1 MEYIFRR
8 SALLPTVF
16 FNGLGALS
24 RIFLG
29 VAAAI
34 ALSSAQAQT
43 KVLFQTNAGEF
54 TVELDAEKASK
65 TVDNFLHYV
74 RDKHYDGTIFHRV
87 IDGFMVQAG
96 GFNAAMIQKPT
107 RPPIVLEANN
117 GLRNERGTIAMA
129 RTNIPNS
136 ATSQFF
142 INVVDN
148 DNLNAPK
155 PDGFGYAVF
164 GKVVSGMDV
173 IDKIRLVPVGNRS
186 GMQNVPLQNV
196 TITSAS
202 IVK

>member
-1 MEYIFRR
+1 M
-8 SALLPTVF
+8 PTVF

-29 VAAAI
+29 VAAVI

-54 TVELDAEKASK
+54 TVELDAEKAPK

-173 IDKIRLVPVGNRS
+173 IDKIRLVPVGNRA

>member
-1 MEYIFRR
+1 M
-8 SALLPTVF
+8 PTVF
-16 FNGLGALS
+16 FNGLGALC

-29 VAAAI
+29 VAAVI
-34 ALSSAQAQT
+34 ALSSAHAQT

-54 TVELDAEKASK
+54 TVELDAEKAPK

>member
-1 MEYIFRR
+1 MQTDYFNYRR
-8 SALLPTVF
+8 VLTSLL
-16 FNGLGALS
+16 LCL
-24 RIFLG
+24 
-29 VAAAI
+29 AAANVFP
-34 ALSSAQAQT
+34 AAPAPV
-43 KVLFQTNAGEF
+43 KVVFQTSAGEF
-54 TVELDAEKASK
+54 TVELDPDKSPK

-96 GFNAAMIQKPT
+96 GFNAAMIQKPA
-107 RPPIVLEANN
+107 RAPIALEANN

-148 DNLNAPK
+148 ENLNAPQ

-164 GKVVSGMDV
+164 GRVISGMEV
-173 IDKIRLVPVGNRS
+173 IDKIRLVPVGNRA
-186 GMQNVPLQNV
+186 GMQNVPLQSI
-196 TITSAS
+196 TINSVRT
-202 IVK
+202 IK

>member
-1 MEYIFRR
+1 MSTNPR
-8 SALLPTVF
+8 V
-16 FNGLGALS
+16 
-24 RIFLG
+24 
-29 VAAAI
+29 
-34 ALSSAQAQT
+34 
-43 KVLFQTNAGEF
+43 KFQTNYGDF
-54 TVELDAEKASK
+54 VITLDAVKAPK
-65 TVDNFLHYV
+65 TAANFRAYV
-74 RDKHYDGTIFHRV
+74 NDGFFDGTIFHRV

>member
-1 MEYIFRR
+1 MSRFPPTARR
-8 SALLPTVF
+8 FWAALVVGLTLACALP
-16 FNGLGALS
+16 G
-24 RIFLG
+24 
-29 VAAAI
+29 
-34 ALSSAQAQT
+34 AQAQT
-43 KVLFQTNAGEF
+43 KVLFQTSAGEF
-54 TVELDAEKASK
+54 TVELDAEKAPK
-65 TVDNFLHYV
+65 TVDNFLRYV

-96 GFNAAMIQKPT
+96 GFNAALIQKPT
-107 RPPIVLEANN
+107 RGPIVLEANN

-164 GKVVSGMDV
+164 GHVVSGMEV

-186 GMQNVPLQNV
+186 GMQNVPLQNIS
-196 TITSAS
+196 ITSAS

>member
-1 MEYIFRR
+1 M
-8 SALLPTVF
+8 PTVF

-29 VAAAI
+29 VAAVI

-54 TVELDAEKASK
+54 TVELDAEKAPK

-87 IDGFMVQAG
+87 IDGFMVQTG

>member
-1 MEYIFRR
+1 M
-8 SALLPTVF
+8 PTVF
-16 FNGLGALS
+16 FNGLGALR

-29 VAAAI
+29 VAAVI

-43 KVLFQTNAGEF
+43 KVLFQTNVGEF
-54 TVELDAEKASK
+54 TVELDAEKAPK

>member
-1 MEYIFRR
+1 M
-8 SALLPTVF
+8 PTVF
-16 FNGLGALS
+16 FNGLGALC

-29 VAAAI
+29 VAAVI

-54 TVELDAEKASK
+54 TVELDAEKAPK

>member
-1 MEYIFRR
+1 MANY
-8 SALLPTVF
+8 LPTKRRAF
-16 FNGLGALS
+16 FASLLS
-24 RIFLG
+24 LTL
-29 VAAAI
+29 ACAI
-34 ALSSAQAQT
+34 SAAQAQT
-43 KVLFQTNAGEF
+43 KVLFQTSAGEF
-54 TVELDAEKASK
+54 TVELDAEKAPK

-96 GFNAAMIQKPT
+96 GFNAALIQKPT
-107 RPPIVLEANN
+107 RSPIVLEANN

-164 GKVVSGMDV
+164 GRVVSGIEV

-186 GMQNVPLQNV
+186 GMQNVPLQNIS
-196 TITSAS
+196 ITSAS

>member
-1 MEYIFRR
+1 MTRLFVF
-8 SALLPTVF
+8 LLSLIAATTAYATNPKVELKTSM
-16 FNGLGALS
+16 GA
-24 RIFLG
+24 
-29 VAAAI
+29 V
-34 ALSSAQAQT
+34 
-43 KVLFQTNAGEF
+43 VLELYPDNAPK
-54 TVELDAEKASK
+54 TVE
-65 TVDNFLHYV
+65 NFMQYV
-74 RDKHYDGTIFHRV
+74 KDGHYDGTIFHRV
-87 IDGFMVQAG
+87 IDSFMVQAG
-96 GFNAAMIQKPT
+96 GFNAALIQKPT
-107 RPPIVLEANN
+107 RGPIVLEANN

-164 GKVVSGMDV
+164 GHVVSGMEV

-186 GMQNVPLQNV
+186 GMQNVPLQNIL
-196 TITSAS
+196 ITSAS

>member
-1 MEYIFRR
+1 M
-8 SALLPTVF
+8 PTVF
-16 FNGLGALS
+16 FNGLGALC

-29 VAAAI
+29 VAAVI

-43 KVLFQTNAGEF
+43 KVLFQTNVGEF
-54 TVELDAEKASK
+54 TVELDAEKAPK

>member
-1 MEYIFRR
+1 M
-8 SALLPTVF
+8 PTVF
-16 FNGLGALS
+16 FNGLGALC

-54 TVELDAEKASK
+54 TVELDAEKAPK
-65 TVDNFLHYV
+65 TVDNYLHYV

>member
-1 MEYIFRR
+1 
-8 SALLPTVF
+8 V
-16 FNGLGALS
+16 
-24 RIFLG
+24 
-29 VAAAI
+29 V
-34 ALSSAQAQT
+34 
-43 KVLFQTNAGEF
+43 FQTSAGEF
-54 TVELDAEKASK
+54 TVELDPDKSPK

-107 RPPIVLEANN
+107 RAPIALEANN

-129 RTNIPNS
+129 RTNNPNS

-148 DNLNAPK
+148 ENLNAPQ

-164 GKVVSGMDV
+164 GRVISGMEV
-173 IDKIRLVPVGNRS
+173 IDKIRLVPVGNRA
-186 GMQNVPLQNV
+186 GMQNVPLQSI
-196 TITSAS
+196 TINSVRT
-202 IVK
+202 IK